1 MLPICYLSPSF
12 LTKKKYYLREIL
24 PEISLKNSIFFFIK
38 KKKRKKEIVYFFNF
52 KEKKLEIFW
61 EDFRLE
67 TYVHLFL
74 SKKINSSN
82 RLATLKYFKTW
93 LGHITNFHFG
103 RKIEK

>member
-52 KEKKLEIFW
+52 KEKKIRNILGRFSLRNLRASIS
-61 EDFRLE
+61 
-67 TYVHLFL
+67 V
-74 SKKINSSN
+74 KKDK
-82 RLATLKYFKTW
+82 LK
-93 LGHITNFHFG
+93 
-103 RKIEK
+103 